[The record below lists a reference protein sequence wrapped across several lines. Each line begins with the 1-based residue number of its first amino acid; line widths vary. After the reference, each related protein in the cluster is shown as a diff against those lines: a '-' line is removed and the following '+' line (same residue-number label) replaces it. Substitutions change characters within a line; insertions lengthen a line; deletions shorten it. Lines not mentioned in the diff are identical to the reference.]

1 MAAPLLLFV
10 GCGRSQPPRVIR
22 EAAETRRGDVLSDR
36 LEPREGDAGW
46 LGVVLPRQTLDLAP
60 EISGQIEQ
68 VYVREG
74 DQVRRGQTVA
84 VLDAAQNRQELAIA
98 EVNLRAAEAEV
109 SRSRLDLA
117 EAENRLTSRL
127 AMPDAFPKEEIRRNE
142 IQKQMAEASLEGA
155 QARAAA
161 QRARLAQARDLASKT
176 EIRTP
181 SDGTVARRY
190 VEPGALAG
198 PGQPVV
204 RLISGERLIVRFA
217 VPPEEARS
225 LRATMP
231 VGIVIGDDRLPAII
245 EWVSPEVD
253 PPSGMV
259 ILVAVLDPS
268 APLKPGSVVRVHP
281 TPQVAVRREG
291 AA

>member
-1 MAAPLLLFV
+1 MATPLFLFV
-10 GCGRSQPPRVIR
+10 ACGGSQQPI
-22 EAAETRRGDVLSDR
+22 AARAASATRHGDVSSSPV
-36 LEPREGDAGW
+36 EPRERDAGW
-46 LGVVLPRQTLDLAP
+46 LGVVLPRQTLDIAP
-60 EISGQIEQ
+60 EIAGQVEQ
-68 VYVREG
+68 VSVREG

-117 EAENRLTSRL
+117 EAENRLANRL

-142 IQKQMAEASLEGA
+142 IQKQIAEANLEGA
-155 QARAAA
+155 RARAAA
-161 QRARLAQARDLASKT
+161 QQARLTQARDLASRS

-181 SDGTVARRY
+181 ADGTVARRY

-204 RLISGERLIVRFA
+204 RVISDERLIVRFA
-217 VPPEEARS
+217 VPPEDVRS
-225 LRATMP
+225 LRAAMP
-231 VGIVIGDDRLPAII
+231 VAIAIGDGRLPAII

-259 ILVAVLDPS
+259 ILVAVLDP
-268 APLKPGSVVRVHP
+268 AARLKPGSVVRVHQ
-281 TPQVAVRREG
+281 TSEG
-291 AA
+291 V